1 MARPVAT
8 YDPAAVRTEAER
20 LPSDS
25 SGGATKAG
33 LAIILLF
40 FGGLGGWAI
49 SAPLN
54 AAIIGEA
61 VVKVE
66 GNRKSVQH
74 LEGGIVKE
82 LRVKDGDRVREGDVL
97 LLLDDTQTRAEFDVL
112 SQQQDLLRATEA
124 RLVAE
129 LDGAETIAFP
139 EDLLARA
146 GEPSVRAVLDGQQ
159 KEFDSRR
166 TALTGEE
173 QILDQRISQL
183 REQIAGNEGQIV
195 SLEQQHKSVVDER
208 AYLDDLFK
216 KGLVTRPRL
225 LQLERSATSLEGE
238 IAKTTAAIASSR
250 QAIEEYTRQIAQV
263 RKTSMSEATRDL
275 SDTRA
280 KLLDVAPRLHNAE
293 TTLGRME
300 VRSPYAGKVVDL
312 AVFSVG
318 GVVRPGETILD
329 VVPEQVDLVVEAK
342 IAVQDI
348 SDLRPGMAAEV
359 HFPSYKQRT
368 IPLIHGTVAQVSADR
383 LTDER
388 TGLAYYLAEVSIDRK
403 ELAAS
408 PEIELY
414 PGMPA
419 TVMVTTEERT
429 ALDYLLGPI
438 VASLDQSFRQK

>member
-1 MARPVAT
+1 
-8 YDPAAVRTEAER
+8 
-20 LPSDS
+20 
-25 SGGATKAG
+25 
-33 LAIILLF
+33 
-40 FGGLGGWAI
+40 
-49 SAPLN
+49 
-54 AAIIGEA
+54 
-61 VVKVE
+61 
-66 GNRKSVQH
+66 VQH

-159 KEFDSRR
+159 KEFGSRK

-359 HFPSYKQRT
+359 HFTSYKQRT